1 MLAQAEDHLRT
12 AQLGIISRQP
22 AFWAGFL
29 QHLAGQ
35 LSRFSDLSRADQLFR
50 EGAAAMKRGDGDSL
64 RSIVQELLR
73 MLPPDVAARVQAG
86 AGSSVI

>member
-1 MLAQAEDHLRT
+1 
-12 AQLGIISRQP
+12 
-22 AFWAGFL
+22 
-29 QHLAGQ
+29 
-35 LSRFSDLSRADQLFR
+35 
-50 EGAAAMKRGDGDSL
+50 MKRGDGDSL